1 MGAVSV
7 FMVGNYLNQPF
18 RDLLC
23 FAWCCCFLLCVYS
36 SNELVE
42 IFFSFAGFN
51 LTSDSSWA
59 WSDVSHLLRCRIW
72 FKNQRILRELAS
84 LYCAEVL
91 ASLFTLQTMVA
102 MSLTPW
108 VHAGLLK
115 DGEPKVLASEYG
127 GARKKLYRVNEW
139 RHHSQYFR
147 YSRRI
152 FISYNKFWVLSAS
165 GETNG
170 RCKRFYEGELLLSTS
185 FTTRISHQMPT
196 WGQPPTDKYIKHTHT
211 TSYT

>member
-1 MGAVSV
+1 MLDCSKMVSRRCRLQSMVVQERNYIEWTNGDTTVNTSDIREEYLFHITSSEFFLLQEKPMGAVSV

-42 IFFSFAGFN
+42 VFFSFAGFN

-115 DGEPKVLASEYG
+115 DGEPKV
-127 GARKKLYRVNEW
+127 
-139 RHHSQYFR
+139 
-147 YSRRI
+147 
-152 FISYNKFWVLSAS
+152 
-165 GETNG
+165 
-170 RCKRFYEGELLLSTS
+170 
-185 FTTRISHQMPT
+185 
-196 WGQPPTDKYIKHTHT
+196 
-211 TSYT
+211 